1 MPFLPAHKPG
11 GLNIGLVNNMPDA
24 ALARTE
30 QQFLT
35 VLAAAMPERAINLH
49 LFHVPGVPRGE
60 LGRSHLSSHGYRDVS
75 GLRTAGLDGL
85 IVTGTEP
92 RQADLKREPY
102 WLAFAR
108 LFDWIGE
115 RGPTTIFSCLAA
127 HAAVLHFDG
136 IERQR
141 LEHKRFGLFEH
152 QASSTH
158 ALTTELPSAFEIA
171 HSRWNEISSAH
182 LTARGYDIL
191 TEAPDAGA
199 DLFVKQARK
208 PMLFFQGHPEYDSRT
223 LFREYRRDV
232 LRYLM
237 GEHETYPRLPE
248 NYFNGIECTQ
258 LAEFEDHAM
267 ENRDTALMQHFP
279 VSTPYIAT
287 EEVVSPASI
296 IYRAWLGGTA
306 QTQTWPFIE
315 RRKVPR
321 VAGAVR

>member
-35 VLAAAMPERAINLH
+35 VLADAMSKRAINLH
-49 LFHVPGVPRGE
+49 LFYVPGVPRGE
-60 LGRSHLSSHGYRDVS
+60 LGRSHLSSHGYRGAS
-75 GLRTAGLDGL
+75 ELHTAGLDGL

-92 RQADLKREPY
+92 RQANLKHEPY

-108 LFDWIGE
+108 LFDWIAE

-141 LEHKRFGLFEH
+141 LEHKRLGLYEH
-152 QASSTH
+152 HATSTH
-158 ALTTELPSAFEIA
+158 ALTSELPSAFEIA
-171 HSRWNEISSAH
+171 HSRWNEVGSAK

-208 PMLFFQGHPEYDSRT
+208 ALLFFQGHPEYDSRT

-237 GEHETYPRLPE
+237 GEHETYPRMPE
-248 NYFNGIECTQ
+248 NYFNGTESAQ
-258 LAEFEDHAM
+258 LGDFQEHAM
-267 ENRDTALMQHFP
+267 ENRDTAVMQYFP
-279 VSTPYIAT
+279 VSAPIIAT
-287 EEVVSPASI
+287 EESVSPASI
-296 IYRAWLGGTA
+296 IYRAWLMGIA
-306 QTQTWPFIE
+306 QTQTWPYVE

-321 VAGAVR
+321 VAGAAR